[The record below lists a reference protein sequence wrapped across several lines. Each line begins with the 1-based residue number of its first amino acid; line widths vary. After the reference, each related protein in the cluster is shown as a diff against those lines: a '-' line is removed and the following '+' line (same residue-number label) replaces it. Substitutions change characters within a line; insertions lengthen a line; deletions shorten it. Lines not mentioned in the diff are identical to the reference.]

1 MRLSAAFTK
10 ALLGIAIVLRLIT
23 CSSSCKI
30 QSADDTLNFERWLA
44 KLLIKVHGFH
54 HQIRSFVLVRSHTFY
69 F

>member
-44 KLLIKVHGFH
+44 KLLIKVHGSH
-54 HQIRSFVLVRSHTFY
+54 HQIPIFF